1 MSIYVYTGTPST
13 ENEVQKIYLW
23 EKERDPWVNT
33 IAYYPFKWDSKDYS
47 GNWHDLTKSGS
58 VSYVTLNW
66 RQVVYMQ
73 WKWSSNT
80 TKLVSSSFSRTIS
93 AETYSIW
100 CRTNANAT
108 SGSYINAY
116 CLFQFYQN
124 TSPYN
129 RQWIFTSRWNN
140 RNYHI
145 NYWVSLQDTWII
157 PDIWDDTFHL
167 ITVTTSQ
174 SAVKLYVDWELK
186 YTWTGWSPISCSW
199 KIYVGS
205 NYDSYYWF
213 NGYIWDTILEDKE
226 WTAKEISDYYNQTKS
241 EYWIQ

>member
-13 ENEVQKIYLW
+13 ESEVQKIYLG
-23 EKERDPWVNT
+23 EKEREPWVNT

-80 TKLVSSSFSRTIS
+80 TKLISSSFSRNIS
-93 AETYSIW
+93 SETYSIW
-100 CRTNANAT
+100 CRTNATA
-108 SGSYINAY
+108 GSYANAY

-124 TSPYN
+124 ASPYN

-140 RNYHI
+140 RNYKI
-145 NYWVSLQDTWII
+145 NYWVSLQETWIS

-167 ITVTTSQ
+167 ITATTSQ
-174 SAVKLYVDWELK
+174 SAIKLYVDWELK
-186 YTWTGWSPISCSW
+186 YTWAGWSPISCSW
-199 KIYVGS
+199 KIYVWS
-205 NYDSYYWF
+205 NDDSYYWF

-226 WTAKEISDYYNQTKS
+226 WTAKEISNYYNQTKS